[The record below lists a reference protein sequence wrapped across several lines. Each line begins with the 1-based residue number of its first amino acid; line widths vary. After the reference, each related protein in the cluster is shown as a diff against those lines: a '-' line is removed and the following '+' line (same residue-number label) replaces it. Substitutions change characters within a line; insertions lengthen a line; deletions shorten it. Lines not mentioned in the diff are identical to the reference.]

1 MPNKKKL
8 KALDDLTENGH
19 VLKGNYKDYY
29 VYRKDFLFNNLEM
42 EFELLKSARDHKIQ
56 REAEKNNK
64 TPFSTKINED
74 LGILGN

>member
-8 KALDDLTENGH
+8 VALDDLTENGH

-56 REAEKNNK
+56 REAEKIIK
-64 TPFSTKINED
+64 HHFLLK
-74 LGILGN
+74 